1 MAEKIFLVSGGEYGD
16 LYVASLASSLKEIR
30 PGVIVKCVGGGA
42 DRVHGRAKGELE
54 RELES
59 EKPDCI
65 VLADQSVFDFHLMD
79 KAKMRGIL
87 VVDYAGAG
95 GRSLKMRRLGKLRGL
110 VDRALVVFPFEHA
123 MYRQVGVNVE
133 FVGHPLVDIVD
144 CSMSRVEAKAAFG
157 YDWTEALVTLIPGDG
172 GAEEIKE
179 RLRVIVEG
187 AAEAAAWS
195 SRKVRLVIP
204 DAEKY
209 EEGFLNDLIKAAP
222 RKPKLVKGMRQT
234 ALRASDAA
242 VIAAGTATV
251 EAALCGTPMLII
263 QKTLGLSY
271 FLPNFLFK
279 FAGRG
284 ISYGLPNIIFN
295 RPLCPELAQKD
306 VTAKNITIE
315 VGGLLESATKEETD
329 HGLAEVR
336 AALGE
341 PGTIRRAAEA
351 ILRVMG

>member
-1 MAEKIFLVSGGEYGD
+1 MTEKIFLVSYGEYGD

-30 PGVIVKCVGGGA
+30 PEAIVKCIKGGA
-42 DRVHGRAKGELE
+42 GRAGGLK

-59 EKPDCI
+59 EKADCI
-65 VLADQSVFDFHLMD
+65 VLADQSVFDFPLMK
-79 KAKMRGIL
+79 KAKARGIP
-87 VVDYAGAG
+87 VIDYAGAAL
-95 GRSLKMRRLGKLRGL
+95 RSLKMRRLRKLRGL
-110 VDRALVVFPFEHA
+110 VHRALTVFPFELA
-123 MYRQVGVNVE
+123 MYKEAGVEVE

-144 CSMSRVEAKAAFG
+144 CSMSRIEAKAALG
-157 YDWTEALVTLIPGDG
+157 YDWTEMVVALIPGNG
-172 GAEEIKE
+172 NAKE
-179 RLRVIVEG
+179 TRDRLRVMVEG

-209 EEGFLNDLIKAAP
+209 DEGFLNGLIEAAP
-222 RKPKLVKGMRQT
+222 RRPRLVKGMRQT
-234 ALRASDAA
+234 VLRASDTA

-251 EAALCGTPMLII
+251 EAALSGTHMLII

-271 FLPNFLFK
+271 FLSK
-279 FAGRG
+279 FAGRDTF
-284 ISYGLPNIIFN
+284 YGLPNIILN
-295 RPLCPELAQKD
+295 RPLFPELVQKD
-306 VTAKNITIE
+306 VTTKNITIE
-315 VGGLLESATKEETD
+315 LGGLLESATKEETD

-336 AALGE
+336 VALGE

>member
-1 MAEKIFLVSGGEYGD
+1 MAEKIFLVSYGEYGD

-30 PGVIVKCVGGGA
+30 PEAIVKCIGAAHGHSKGG
-42 DRVHGRAKGELE
+42 LE

-65 VLADQSVFDFHLMD
+65 VLADQSVFDFHLME
-79 KAKMRGIL
+79 KAKTRGIP
-87 VVDYAGAG
+87 VVDYAGAA
-95 GRSLKMRRLGKLRGL
+95 GRSLKTRRLVKLRGL
-110 VDRALVVFPFEHA
+110 IDRALAVFPFETA
-123 MYRQVGVNVE
+123 MYKQAGVDVE

-144 CSMSRVEAKAAFG
+144 CSMSRTEAKAALG
-157 YDWTEALVTLIPGDG
+157 YDWTEALVALIPGDG
-172 GAEEIKE
+172 GAEETME

-209 EEGFLNDLIKAAP
+209 EEEFLNGLIKAAP
-222 RKPKLVKGMRQT
+222 RKPKAVKGQRQL
-234 ALRASDAA
+234 ALRAASVA
-242 VIAAGTATV
+242 VIGAGTATV
-251 EAALCGTPMLII
+251 EAALSGAHMLII
-263 QKTLGLSY
+263 RKTLGLSY
-271 FLPNFLFK
+271 YLSNFLSK

-284 ISYGLPNIIFN
+284 ISYGLPNIILG
-295 RPLCPELAQKD
+295 RPLCPELVQKD

-315 VGGLLESATKEETD
+315 LGGLLESATKEETD

-341 PGTIRRAAEA
+341 PGTVRRAAEA
-351 ILRVMG
+351 ILRVMR